1 MIKKLNPEEFAQ
13 IAQRPLGKKHPVRVA
28 IEQLLP
34 NEAIL
39 IPRADFKW
47 RKKSPNYFCLQI
59 SKNSNKRFAT
69 NSLADDSGWTVQRV
83 DEGGA

>member
-13 IAQRPLGKKHPVRVA
+13 ITQRPLGKKHPVRVA

-39 IPRADFKW
+39 IPRTDF
-47 RKKSPNYFCLQI
+47 S
-59 SKNSNKRFAT
+59 
-69 NSLADDSGWTVQRV
+69 
-83 DEGGA
+83 